1 MPCFAVFRCRP
12 LTPNPPYPN
21 KPVRIVVPYAPGGSV
36 DPIARLIAD
45 RLSRTMG
52 QSVFVENRPGAGGN
66 IGIEA
71 VVRGA
76 HDGYTLLATPSGIAV
91 NPSVYS
97 KVPYNLDKDLTPIA
111 LVNRNAMIVLV
122 NPKSGINSLA
132 DLVARAKE
140 KPGALNYAISANGT
154 LDHLVSEHLRVS
166 TGVDMVRINYG
177 GVPKADHRADGGRGP
192 GDGGVGG
199 LGRVLCASPG
209 QLKPI
214 AVTSAQ
220 RLALAPEAPTM
231 TELGYKNFVMY
242 GWAMLFAPSGVPAD
256 IVARLHEET
265 RKVVAS
271 PDVTKIITD
280 TGSEVQSLTLDELQ
294 GLSAPGGGA
303 VRRHRQGERH
313 AYRLSVE
320 QYFRPARQIGHCE

>member
-1 MPCFAVFRCRP
+1 MRCSIVLAALILP
-12 LTPNPPYPN
+12 ALCTSANAQSPSYPT
-21 KPVRIVVPYAPGGSV
+21 KPVRIVVPYAAGGSV
-36 DPIARLIAD
+36 DPIARLVAD

-71 VVRGA
+71 VVRGP

-91 NPSVYS
+91 NPSVYG

-111 LVNRNAMIVLV
+111 LVNRNAMLVLV
-122 NPKSGINSLA
+122 SPKSGINSLA

-140 KPGALNYAISANGT
+140 KPGSLNYAISANGT
-154 LDHLVSEHLRVS
+154 LDHLVCEHLRVS

-177 GVPKADHRADGGRGP
+177 GVPKGITALMAGE
-192 GDGGVGG
+192 VQ
-199 LGRVLCASPG
+199 VMVASVVSATSYVRSG
-209 QLKPI
+209 QLKAI

-220 RLALAPEAPTM
+220 RLSIAPDAPTM
-231 TELGYKNFVMY
+231 SELGYKNFVMY

-265 RKVVAS
+265 RKVVAQ

-280 TGSEVQSLTLDELQ
+280 TGSEVQSLTLAELRAY
-294 GLSAPGGGA
+294 L
-303 VRRHRQGERH
+303 RQEEALFAGIAKASGTR
-313 AYRLSVE
+313 
-320 QYFRPARQIGHCE
+320 ID

>member
-1 MPCFAVFRCRP
+1 MRMRLVALAAAFLPLLSAASFAQSA
-12 LTPNPPYPN
+12 YPT

-36 DPIARLIAD
+36 DPIARLVAD

-122 NPKSGINSLA
+122 SPKSGINSLA
-132 DLVARAKE
+132 DLIARAKE

-154 LDHLVSEHLRVS
+154 LDHLACEHLRVS
-166 TGVDMVRINYG
+166 TGVDMVR
-177 GVPKADHRADGGRGP
+177 
-192 GDGGVGG
+192 
-199 LGRVLCASPG
+199 
-209 QLKPI
+209 
-214 AVTSAQ
+214 
-220 RLALAPEAPTM
+220 
-231 TELGYKNFVMY
+231 
-242 GWAMLFAPSGVPAD
+242 
-256 IVARLHEET
+256 
-265 RKVVAS
+265 
-271 PDVTKIITD
+271 
-280 TGSEVQSLTLDELQ
+280 
-294 GLSAPGGGA
+294 
-303 VRRHRQGERH
+303 
-313 AYRLSVE
+313 
-320 QYFRPARQIGHCE
+320 

>member
-1 MPCFAVFRCRP
+1 MRRRLVPTFVAISMAAWCVTANAQSV
-12 LTPNPPYPN
+12 YPT
-21 KPVRIVVPYAPGGSV
+21 KPVRIVVPYAAGGSV

-45 RLSRTMG
+45 RLSRSLG

-97 KVPYNLDKDLTPIA
+97 KVPYDLQKDLTPIA
-111 LVNRNAMIVLV
+111 LANRNAMIVLAS
-122 NPKSGINSLA
+122 PKSGINSVA

-154 LDHLVSEHLRVS
+154 LDHLVAEHLRVS
-166 TGVDMVRINYG
+166 TGVDMQRINYG
-177 GVPKADHRADGGRGP
+177 GVPKGITALMAGE
-192 GDGGVGG
+192 VQTM
-199 LGRVLCASPG
+199 VASVVSAASYVKSG
-209 QLKPI
+209 QLKAI
-214 AVTSAQ
+214 AVTSAK
-220 RLALAPEAPTM
+220 RLPIAPDAPTM

-256 IVARLHEET
+256 IVARLHAET
-265 RKVVAS
+265 VKAVAQ

-280 TGSEVQSLTLDELQ
+280 TGSEVQSLTLDELRAY
-294 GLSAPGGGA
+294 L
-303 VRRHRQGERH
+303 RQEESLFAGIAKASGTR
-313 AYRLSVE
+313 
-320 QYFRPARQIGHCE
+320 ID

>member
-1 MPCFAVFRCRP
+1 MRMRFVASLAAVLLP
-12 LTPNPPYPN
+12 LLSTLSLAESAYPT
-21 KPVRIVVPYAPGGSV
+21 KPVRIVVPYAAGGSV

-45 RLSRTMG
+45 RLSRTIG

-111 LVNRNAMIVLV
+111 LANRNAMIVLV
-122 NPKSGINSLA
+122 SPKSGINSLS

-140 KPGALNYAISANGT
+140 KPGSLNYAISANGT
-154 LDHLVSEHLRVS
+154 LDHLVCEHLRVS

-177 GVPKADHRADGGRGP
+177 GVPKGITALMAGE
-192 GDGGVGG
+192 VQ
-199 LGRVLCASPG
+199 VMVASVVSASNYVRSG
-209 QLKPI
+209 QLKAI
-214 AVTSAQ
+214 AVTASQ
-220 RLALAPEAPTM
+220 RLPSMPDAPTM

-256 IVARLHEET
+256 IVAKLHAET
-265 RKVVAS
+265 TKAVAQ
-271 PDVTKIITD
+271 PDVTRIITE
-280 TGSEVQSLTLDELQ
+280 TGSEVQSLSLDELRAY
-294 GLSAPGGGA
+294 L
-303 VRRHRQGERH
+303 RQELALFAGIAKASGTR
-313 AYRLSVE
+313 
-320 QYFRPARQIGHCE
+320 ID

>member
-1 MPCFAVFRCRP
+1 MRMRLVVP
-12 LTPNPPYPN
+12 LAALLCPFLATPSLAQSAYPT

-36 DPIARLIAD
+36 DPIARLVAD

-122 NPKSGINSLA
+122 SPKSGINTLA
-132 DLVARAKE
+132 GLVARAKE

-154 LDHLVSEHLRVS
+154 LDHLVCEHLRVS

-177 GVPKADHRADGGRGP
+177 GVPKAVTALMAGE
-192 GDGGVGG
+192 VQ
-199 LGRVLCASPG
+199 VMVASVVSAAAYVKSG

-220 RLALAPEAPTM
+220 RLPLAPDAPTM

-280 TGSEVQSLTLDELQ
+280 TGSEVQSLTLDQLKAY
-294 GLSAPGGGA
+294 L
-303 VRRHRQGERH
+303 RQEAALFSGIAKASNTR
-313 AYRLSVE
+313 
-320 QYFRPARQIGHCE
+320 ID

>member
-1 MPCFAVFRCRP
+1 MRLRDLTFVAVLVPVLCAHAHAQS
-12 LTPNPPYPN
+12 PYPT
-21 KPVRIVVPYAPGGSV
+21 KPVRIVVPYAAGGSV

-45 RLSRTMG
+45 RLSRALG

-111 LVNRNAMIVLV
+111 LTNRNAMIVLA
-122 NPKSGINSLA
+122 NPKSGINSVA

-140 KPGALNYAISANGT
+140 KPGSLNYAISANGT

-177 GVPKADHRADGGRGP
+177 GVPK
-192 GDGGVGG
+192 GVTALMAGE
-199 LGRVLCASPG
+199 VQTMVASVVSASSFISSG

-214 AVTSAQ
+214 AVTSAR
-220 RLALAPEAPTM
+220 RLSVAPDAPTM

-256 IVARLHEET
+256 IVAKLHDET

-280 TGSEVQSLTLDELQ
+280 TGSEVQSLTLDELKAYLRQ
-294 GLSAPGGGA
+294 ESALFSGIA
-303 VRRHRQGERH
+303 KASNTR
-313 AYRLSVE
+313 
-320 QYFRPARQIGHCE
+320 ID

>member
-1 MPCFAVFRCRP
+1 MRKALRFGIVGILLAALCVGAAAQS
-12 LTPNPPYPN
+12 PYPT
-21 KPVRIVVPYAPGGSV
+21 KPVRIVVPYAAGGSV
-36 DPIARLIAD
+36 DPIARLVAD

-71 VVRGA
+71 VVRGT

-91 NPSVYS
+91 NPSVYG
-97 KVPYNLDKDLTPIA
+97 KVPYDLDKDLTPIA
-111 LVNRNAMIVLV
+111 LVNRNPMLVLV
-122 NPKSGINSLA
+122 SPKSGIDSLA

-140 KPGALNYAISANGT
+140 KPGSLNYAISANGT
-154 LDHLVSEHLRVS
+154 LDHLVCEHLRVS
-166 TGVDMVRINYG
+166 TGVNMVRVNYG
-177 GVPKADHRADGGRGP
+177 GVPKAITALMAGEVHAM
-192 GDGGVGG
+192 V
-199 LGRVLCASPG
+199 ASVVSASSYVRSG

-214 AVTSAQ
+214 AVTSAT
-220 RLALAPEAPTM
+220 RLPLAPDAPTM

-265 RKVVAS
+265 KKVVAA

-280 TGSEVQSLTLDELQ
+280 TGSEVQSLTLDELKTY
-294 GLSAPGGGA
+294 L
-303 VRRHRQGERH
+303 RQELALFAGIAKASGTR
-313 AYRLSVE
+313 
-320 QYFRPARQIGHCE
+320 ID

>member
-1 MPCFAVFRCRP
+1 MRLRRSFALAVVLASLCAEADAQP
-12 LTPNPPYPN
+12 SYPS
-21 KPVRIVVPYAPGGSV
+21 KPVRIVVPYAAGGSV

-45 RLSRTMG
+45 RLSRTLG

-71 VVRGA
+71 VVRGP

-97 KVPYNLDKDLTPIA
+97 KVPYNLDKDLIPIA
-111 LVNRNAMIVLV
+111 LANRNAMIVLT
-122 NPKSGINSLA
+122 NPKSGIDSLA
-132 DLVARAKE
+132 DLVARAKQ

-177 GVPKADHRADGGRGP
+177 GVPKGITALMAGE
-192 GDGGVGG
+192 VQ
-199 LGRVLCASPG
+199 VMVASVVSAAAFVKSG

-214 AVTSAQ
+214 AVTAAQ
-220 RLALAPEAPTM
+220 RLPSMPEAPTM
-231 TELGYKNFVMY
+231 TELGYKSFVMY
-242 GWAMLFAPSGVPAD
+242 GWAMLFAPSGVPD
-256 IVARLHEET
+256 EIVAKLHEET
-265 RKVVAS
+265 KKVVAQ

-280 TGSEVQSLTLDELQ
+280 IGSEVQSLNLAELRAY
-294 GLSAPGGGA
+294 L
-303 VRRHRQGERH
+303 RQEAALFASIAKASGTR
-313 AYRLSVE
+313 
-320 QYFRPARQIGHCE
+320 ID

>member
-1 MPCFAVFRCRP
+1 MRCVRFAP
-12 LTPNPPYPN
+12 LALIAVVGILAAPHAANAQPYPN
-21 KPVRIVVPYAPGGSV
+21 KPVRIVVPYAAGGSV
-36 DPIARLIAD
+36 DPIARLLAD
-45 RLSRTMG
+45 RLSRNLG

-91 NPSVYS
+91 NPSVYA
-97 KVPYNLDKDLTPIA
+97 KVPYSLEKDLTPVV
-111 LVNRNAMIVLV
+111 LVNRNAMLVLV
-122 NPKSGINSLA
+122 SPKSGIDSLA

-154 LDHLVSEHLRVS
+154 LDHLVCEHLRVS

-177 GVPKADHRADGGRGP
+177 GVPKAITALMAGE
-192 GDGGVGG
+192 VQ
-199 LGRVLCASPG
+199 VMVASVVSAASFVKSG
-209 QLKPI
+209 QLKAI
-214 AVTSAQ
+214 AVTSAK
-220 RLALAPEAPTM
+220 RLPLAPDAPTM

-256 IVARLHEET
+256 IVAKLHAEAT
-265 RKVVAS
+265 KVVAQ

-280 TGSEVQSLTLDELQ
+280 TGSEVQSLSLDELRAY
-294 GLSAPGGGA
+294 L
-303 VRRHRQGERH
+303 RREEALFAGIAKASGTR
-313 AYRLSVE
+313 
-320 QYFRPARQIGHCE
+320 ID